1 MDIHILSAK
10 TMIGN
15 GIKNLSGETLGKLED
30 LMLSAKSGRV
40 SYAVLSFGGFLG
52 LGNKLFAVPWPALD
66 MNSEE
71 KCFYLDIEKKY
82 LENAP
87 GFDGDHWPNL
97 ADPEWSRSIH
107 DYYGIDPYW

>member
-1 MDIHILSAK
+1 MDTNILSA
-10 TMIGN
+10 TAMIGN
-15 GIKNLSGETLGKLED
+15 NVKNLAGEDLGKIED
-30 LMLSAKSGRV
+30 LMLNVKSGRV

-52 LGNKLFAVPWPALD
+52 IGNKLFAVPWPALD
-66 MNSEE
+66 LSTEE

-87 GFDGDHWPNL
+87 GFERERWPNL
-97 ADPEWSRSIH
+97 ADPEWRRSIH